1 MLLLQKSPQNRRK
14 IAAKNRCIC
23 SKNSQKRISLQYLRR
38 FFFQMWKIYP
48 KVKNKSPIY
57 HE

>member
-14 IAAKNRCIC
+14 NRCIC
-23 SKNSQKRISLQYLRR
+23 SKNSQKRVSLQYLRR